1 MYGRTFISNCS
12 AALRS
17 AGAALRGSLPRY
29 CRASG
34 MTSVGASISVTP
46 QSAKR
51 ETILGSNSMASE
63 PMGASGMRAVI
74 LSTL

>member
-1 MYGRTFISNCS
+1 
-12 AALRS
+12 
-17 AGAALRGSLPRY
+17 
-29 CRASG
+29 
-34 MTSVGASISVTP
+34 MTSVGASIRVTP

-63 PMGASGMRAVI
+63 PIGASGMRAVI